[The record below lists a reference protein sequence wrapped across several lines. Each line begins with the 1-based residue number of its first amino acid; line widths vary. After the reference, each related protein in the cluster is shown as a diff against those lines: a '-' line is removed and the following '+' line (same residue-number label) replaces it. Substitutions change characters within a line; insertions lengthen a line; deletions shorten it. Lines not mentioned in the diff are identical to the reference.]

1 MRFLCGLPPQ
11 VLMSQFVDCF
21 DPDLQSVQVNMLPS
35 PEFFSGR
42 MKEGQG
48 LMMGTLY
55 EQFKLTVTLHRI

>member
-1 MRFLCGLPPQ
+1 
-11 VLMSQFVDCF
+11 MSQFVDCF